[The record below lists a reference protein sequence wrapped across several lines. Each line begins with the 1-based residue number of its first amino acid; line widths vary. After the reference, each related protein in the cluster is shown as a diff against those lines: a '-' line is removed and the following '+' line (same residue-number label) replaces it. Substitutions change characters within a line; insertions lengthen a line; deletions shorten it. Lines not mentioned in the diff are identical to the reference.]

1 MSPLLR
7 RSALALLCLGWL
19 SACQILP
26 TEITPPTT
34 YALTLSAPAPVTAPV
49 LPAVRLG
56 TTTVGAPW
64 NGTALVYQLS
74 DVRFSADAYH
84 RLLSP
89 ASTLL
94 NTALADWLGA
104 RQRFE
109 AVLAPGSPAPAPW
122 RLETG
127 ITALYGDFRS
137 ASAPQ
142 AVISAQFVIV
152 DTAAVPR
159 RRLLVLDLNQRI
171 PLESATAAALV
182 AGYRQGWLR
191 MLEELDAR
199 LANLKP
205 DNTSAGH
212 S

>member
-1 MSPLLR
+1 MQEQLFENAASTYLKGQKLFKG
-7 RSALALLCLGWL
+7 SYGFH
-19 SACQILP
+19 
-26 TEITPPTT
+26 TE
-34 YALTLSAPAPVTAPV
+34 L
-49 LPAVRLG
+49 
-56 TTTVGAPW
+56 
-64 NGTALVYQLS
+64 
-74 DVRFSADAYH
+74 ADAYH

-171 PLESATAAALV
+171 PLESATPAALV

-199 LANLKP
+199 LASLKP
-205 DNTSAGH
+205 DNPSAGH